1 MNDVRIVADISK
13 AIKTKQ
19 QQQSS
24 DPTSYV
30 SVNQPIEHPWG
41 AERTL
46 YQYKIDQV
54 PVENNQRDGWMGT
67 GTCLLPKL
75 RMPLH

>member
-30 SVNQPIEHPWG
+30 SVNQPIEHP
-41 AERTL
+41 
-46 YQYKIDQV
+46 
-54 PVENNQRDGWMGT
+54 
-67 GTCLLPKL
+67 
-75 RMPLH
+75 